1 MWSSMRERRLTYF
14 VIGVF
19 TGVALGVVAGLLLAP
34 YSGAQTRRRLALQ
47 AQRVADSARDVA
59 DKAEQT
65 AHVLGE
71 RVDHYLGRDEEAAW
85 RKVRE
90 LREGVARYTQ
100 AQIS

>member
-1 MWSSMRERRLTYF
+1 MRDRRLAYF
-14 VIGVF
+14 AIGIL
-19 TGVALGVVAGLLLAP
+19 TGTAVGIVAGLLLAP
-34 YSGAQTRRRLALQ
+34 YSGAQTRRRLALE
-47 AQRVADSARDVA
+47 AQRIADRARDVA
-59 DKAEQT
+59 DRAEQT

-90 LREGVARYTQ
+90 IREGVARYTQ